1 MVFWKNWSFN
11 IKFSLIA
18 FFITAILGLVSMG
31 ALGGL
36 LYYPV
41 SFLFASYPSLDDW
54 SGDWVWPS
62 VIMVGML
69 WSFGF
74 VFAALAWYYIQKIT
88 QSKMLLIIAYLLILW
103 LWAALLWCWRIMVH
117 IDQISQGN

>member
-1 MVFWKNWSFN
+1 MVFWKSWSFN

-18 FFITAILGLVSMG
+18 FFITAIAGLVSMG
-31 ALGGL
+31 ALGGM

-41 SFLFASYPSLDDW
+41 SFLFISYPSLNEW
-54 SGDWVWPS
+54 QGDWVWSS

-74 VFAALAWYYIQKIT
+74 VFGAVAWYYIQKIT
-88 QSKMLLIIAYLLILW
+88 QSKVLLILVYLFILW
-103 LWAALLWCWRIMVH
+103 LWAALLWSYMIKVN
-117 IDQISQGN
+117 IDQLS

>member
-1 MVFWKNWSFN
+1 MVFWKSWSFN

-18 FFITAILGLVSMG
+18 FFITAILGLLSMG

-41 SFLFASYPSLDDW
+41 SFLFASYPTLNDW

-69 WSFGF
+69 WSFGCCSGL
-74 VFAALAWYYIQKIT
+74 VLHSKNNPIQGPAYCRISADTMVMGGNALV
-88 QSKMLLIIAYLLILW
+88 L
-103 LWAALLWCWRIMVH
+103 
-117 IDQISQGN
+117 DD